1 MSNPVEPA
9 FIPIGRKINWY
20 EVYILV
26 NHWKSDLEFYK
37 EDIQFLQQLIQKYLI
52 WITKKENMERVN
64 EIRKKEHEL
73 QLRCRQLQDSVKDHL
88 GVIVDA
94 IQGKRTVS
102 GEEFRTH
109 HSQMEREYAA
119 FIKDFREIR
128 KEVFKVTEYVI
139 DSEELQHILDS

>member
-1 MSNPVEPA
+1 MSSPVETA
-9 FIPIGRKINWY
+9 FIPIGRKVNWY

-26 NHWKSDLEFYK
+26 NHWKSDLEFYR

-52 WITKKENMERVN
+52 WITNKEYLERVT
-64 EIRKKEHEL
+64 EIRKKGHDLDQKCRDL
-73 QLRCRQLQDSVKDHL
+73 QESVKSHL
-88 GVIVDA
+88 GQIVDA

-102 GEEFRTH
+102 GEEFRTRH
-109 HSQMEREYAA
+109 GQMESEYAA
-119 FIKDFREIR
+119 FVREFRQIR